1 MKELTRIIPNSTPLW
16 RKNASIKKTVK
27 QAIANGYTD
36 IMVINE
42 DNRMPNGL
50 VVTHLPEGPT
60 AHFKLSNVKITKDI
74 KRDWREITSHRPE
87 VILNNFTTR
96 LGKVFQKIFPVKSQ
110 CTVQDSVILTFFSQY
125 ENRAFRG
132 SYVSRSISLRPSIS
146 WKTRRDLPQPTG
158 LHILQTS

>member
-1 MKELTRIIPNSTPLW
+1 MVYHEKIYNYASLQFKQRTIRFVKELTRIIPNSTPLW
-16 RKNASIKKTVK
+16 RKNSSIKKTVK

-96 LGKVFQKIFPVKSQ
+96 LGKDFQNIFSAKS
-110 CTVQDSVILTFFSQY
+110 
-125 ENRAFRG
+125 
-132 SYVSRSISLRPSIS
+132 
-146 WKTRRDLPQPTG
+146 
-158 LHILQTS
+158 

>member
-1 MKELTRIIPNSTPLW
+1 MIYHEQLYNFLNYATLQFKQRTIRFVKELTRIIPNSTPLW
-16 RKNASIKKTVK
+16 RKNSSIKKTVK

-96 LGKVFQKIFPVKSQ
+96 LGKDFQNIFLLNQNV
-110 CTVQDSVILTFFSQY
+110 
-125 ENRAFRG
+125 
-132 SYVSRSISLRPSIS
+132 
-146 WKTRRDLPQPTG
+146 
-158 LHILQTS
+158 